1 MSIRDLLHETFDAL
15 LANRGRS
22 LLTVL
27 GIVIG
32 IAAVIAMTAMIGG
45 IKQSMMG
52 DLGLEQARL
61 ITASCWY
68 GEGIQMRDVE
78 AFQEA
83 FAEDFDFVTAQG
95 SSYGSVSTGAKQQDM
110 TMIGAQANYA
120 QAMQLKMA
128 QGRFLND
135 QEVSSSALVAVLDEP
150 AVKSLFNNP
159 NEQVVGK
166 TLTIGQQA
174 YSIVGVVAA
183 SGGSYDA
190 GQVYLPLSTLSQ
202 RVSGTSGVEQIMGIA
217 REGVDVDVLASRV
230 TAWFTEHFRLPEES
244 AQDYLWVQTMKAMI
258 DEVNSVMS
266 GFQVLM
272 TSVAS
277 ISLLVG
283 GIGIMNMMLTNV
295 TERIREIGLRKALG
309 ARSRDITRQFLLESV
324 VLCLAGGV
332 IGVAVGF
339 VASYAF
345 MGLAGDLF
353 FTGEATTMTPVIDMS
368 AVVSATAICV
378 GIGVLFGWY
387 PARRA
392 SKLDPVESL
401 HYQ

>member
-1 MSIRDLLHETFDAL
+1 VSFKDLLHETFDAL

-45 IKQSMMG
+45 IKVSMMG

-61 ITASCWY
+61 ITANCWSEP
-68 GEGIQMRDVE
+68 GMQLRDVD
-78 AFQEA
+78 AFREA
-83 FAEDFDFVTAQG
+83 FADDFDFITATNSG
-95 SSYGSVSTGAKQQDM
+95 YGKVSSGAKEADLSM
-110 TMIGAQANYA
+110 TGVQPNYA
-120 QAMQLKMA
+120 QAMQLKLA
-128 QGRFLND
+128 QGRFIND
-135 QEVSSSALVAVLDEP
+135 QESSSAALVAVLDET
-150 AVKSLFNNP
+150 AVKSLFGNP

-166 TLTIGQQA
+166 TLTIDSQT
-174 YSIVGVVAA
+174 YSIVGVAVG
-183 SGGSYDA
+183 GGSYGSGTA
-190 GQVYLPLSTLSQ
+190 YLPLTTVAQ
-202 RVSGTSGVEQIMGIA
+202 RISGTSDVGTLLGIV
-217 REGVDVDVLASRV
+217 REGHDVDAVAARMR
-230 TAWFTEHFRLPEES
+230 AWLIETLRIPEDE
-244 AQDYLWVQTMKAMI
+244 ADNYLWIQTMKAMI
-258 DEVNSVMS
+258 EEVNSVMS
-266 GFQVLM
+266 AFQVLL

-277 ISLLVG
+277 ISLAVG

-324 VLCLAGGV
+324 VLCLVGGV
-332 IGVAVGF
+332 IGVLVGYF
-339 VASYAF
+339 GSYAF
-345 MGLAGDLF
+345 LGLAGGLF
-353 FTGEATTMTPVIDMS
+353 FTGSETAIKPVIDLS
-368 AVVSATAICV
+368 SVLTATLICV

-392 SKLDPVESL
+392 AKLDPVESL